1 MRYYVPVGPG
11 GPFFR
16 VGMVVTGL
24 MGSLVY
30 WRASRRREA
39 ALVIKLAAPV
49 GHRKSVMRRPA
60 MLSAAGPGSNIG

>member
-11 GPFFR
+11 GLFFR

-39 ALVIKLAAPV
+39 ARAIKLATPV
-49 GHRKSVMRRPA
+49 DHRGSIMRRPA
-60 MLSAAGPGSNIG
+60 MLTASGPGSSTG

>member
-39 ALVIKLAAPV
+39 ASAVKLATPV
-49 GHRKSVMRRPA
+49 GDRGSIMRRTA
-60 MLSAAGPGSNIG
+60 MLTAYGPGSNTG

>member
-16 VGMVVTGL
+16 VCTVVTGL

-30 WRASRRREA
+30 WRASRRRDA
-39 ALVIKLAAPV
+39 ARAIKLATPV
-49 GHRKSVMRRPA
+49 GSSWIDHASACNVGRRRA
-60 MLSAAGPGSNIG
+60 QIE